1 MSKIL
6 VGLAA
11 IGMTAM
17 LAVPVPAVAK
27 DRPADGVRNMEQL
40 EVSSARR
47 HNRRHV
53 RRHYAPRRIYGGRS
67 YYRPYRYGHYSPYY
81 QPYNSYAYSPYYY
94 RPYYRPGPFISV
106 GPFGF
111 GFGF

>member
-6 VGLAA
+6 IGLAA
-11 IGMTAM
+11 VGVTAM
-17 LAVPVPAVAK
+17 LALPAPAVAK

-47 HNRRHV
+47 HKRRYV
-53 RRHYAPRRIYGGRS
+53 RHYYGPRYS
-67 YYRPYRYGHYSPYY
+67 YYRPYRYGYY
-81 QPYNSYAYSPYYY
+81 QPYHSYAYSPYY
-94 RPYYRPGPFISV
+94 RPGPFVSV